1 MRPLDLLRRN
11 ESFVDSIQGIAPQY
25 FDLLSQ
31 GQEPTCLMLA
41 CSDSRVSPSVVT
53 QAPLGTMFV
62 VRNIANQVIP
72 EDLSFQSALYYALTQ
87 LKVRRVVIKGHTG
100 CGGIAAATSGEAIPE
115 LEGWLS
121 HVKEGLESALA
132 VGASPDDMARANV
145 LAQVERLKAHPTFI
159 KYGRRVAIEG
169 YLLHLGS
176 GRLEKL
182 VEEWGAIDLEV
193 MEHADAEGARSVPSP

>member
-11 ESFVDSIQGIAPQY
+11 ESFVDNIQGIAPQY
-25 FDLLSQ
+25 FDQLSQ

-41 CSDSRVSPSVVT
+41 CSDSRVSPSIVT

-72 EDLSFQSALYYALTQ
+72 DDPSFQSALYYALTQ

-100 CGGIAAATSGEAIPE
+100 CGGIAAATGDQATPE
-115 LEGWLS
+115 LEGWLG
-121 HVKEGLESALA
+121 HVREGLEPGLVA
-132 VGASPDDMARANV
+132 GASSDDLARANV
-145 LAQVERLKAHPTFI
+145 LAQVERLKAHPTFVT
-159 KYGRRVAIEG
+159 YGRGVAIEG

-182 VEEWGAIDLEV
+182 VEVPGTIDLEV
-193 MEHADAEGARSVPSP
+193 LGHADAEGARSVSTP